1 MNIGIDID
9 DTISNTYETVI
20 PYAQKYQIEELHKS
34 PILDRSGE
42 FATHKYTKV
51 LHNWN
56 EEEENTFWEKYYVS
70 MLPKITAKALASES
84 IKKLSE
90 NNKIYLITARW
101 DNEEKEVS
109 KITKKW
115 LEDNDIKY
123 DKLILNAETKLEAC
137 KKYNIDIFIDDS
149 FSNCKKLLENG
160 IRTFIMD
167 SQVNR
172 KYNDEKITRVYSWPH
187 ICQEVSKIEK
197 GEI

>member
-34 PILDRSGE
+34 PILDRNKE
-42 FATHKYTKV
+42 LATHKYTKA

-56 EEEENTFWEKYYVS
+56 DEEENIFWEKYYVK
-70 MLPKITAKALASES
+70 MLPKITVKALASES
-84 IKKLSE
+84 IIELAK
-90 NNKIYLITARW
+90 NNTIYLVTARW
-101 DNEEKEVS
+101 DNERKEVER
-109 KITKKW
+109 ITRNW
-115 LEDNDIKY
+115 LADNDIVY
-123 DKLILNAETKLEAC
+123 EKLILNAGTKLEAC
-137 KKYNIDIFIDDS
+137 QKYNIDLFIDDS
-149 FSNCKKLLENG
+149 FKNCKELAENG

-167 SQVNR
+167 SRTNG
-172 KYNDEKITRVYSWPH
+172 KYNDAKITRVYSWPH

>member
-34 PILDRSGE
+34 PILDRNGE
-42 FATHKYTKV
+42 FATHKYTKA

-56 EEEENTFWEKYYVS
+56 DEEENIFWEKYYLQ
-70 MLPKITAKALASES
+70 MLPKVSAKALASES
-84 IKKLSE
+84 IKKISQ

-101 DNEEKEVS
+101 DTEKKEVEQ
-109 KITKKW
+109 ITRKW
-115 LEDNDIKY
+115 LKDNEIVY
-123 DKLILNAETKLEAC
+123 DELILNAGTKLESC

-149 FSNCKKLLENG
+149 FKNCKELAENG
-160 IRTFIMD
+160 IKTFIMD
-167 SQVNR
+167 SRTNGN
-172 KYNDEKITRVYSWPH
+172 YNDEKITRVYSWPH
-187 ICQEVSKIEK
+187 VCQEVSKIEK

>member
-9 DTISNTYETVI
+9 DTISNSYETII

-42 FATHKYTKV
+42 FSTHKYTKA

-56 EEEENTFWEKYYVS
+56 EEEENIFWEKYYTS
-70 MLPKITAKALASES
+70 MLPKMSAKALASES
-84 IKKLSE
+84 IKELSK

-101 DNEEKEVS
+101 DTEKKEVE
-109 KITKKW
+109 KITIKW
-115 LEDNDIKY
+115 LADNEIVY
-123 DKLILNAETKLEAC
+123 DKLILNAGTKLESC
-137 KKYNIDIFIDDS
+137 KKYNIDLFIDDS
-149 FSNCKKLLENG
+149 FKNCKELTENG

-167 SQVNR
+167 SQVNQ
-172 KYNDEKITRVYSWPH
+172 KCNDEKIKRVYSWPH